1 MATNPLKFVSE
12 METRAKSLS
21 GDSVRRSLDVLD
33 ELRTE
38 NARLRRELIEVR
50 EENRQLRDQAERRS
64 TPQVTP
70 TVPAQSSTPPP
81 EPQEVSSKDDAAI
94 RFSLLEL
101 DIESS

>member
-1 MATNPLKFVSE
+1 

-50 EENRQLRDQAERRS
+50 EENRQLREQLETRPVPRVTGPVT
-64 TPQVTP
+64 TPAHTP
-70 TVPAQSSTPPP
+70 IQQPVADLTP
-81 EPQEVSSKDDAAI
+81 EKDDTAI